1 MVKESK
7 MHKEL
12 FDWLREKNL
21 PENEIPRDEKDWFR
35 EIAVGFKRL
44 GMEKPDLAE
53 SYRRAEEKIED
64 EILKCILRKQ
74 QELGLID
81 YDLYRSIAQKDW
93 SGKYGFLDP
102 SLIQSID
109 YVCVI
114 GKRAWILEGKKDPN
128 HEAIG
133 QVLVYS
139 DLFKE
144 DYPMFEEI
152 KMGIVCKEPSPLNEP
167 TCDKLGI
174 SIFRGGDD
182 V

>member
-1 MVKESK
+1 MAKESK

-21 PENEIPRDEKDWFR
+21 PDKEIPRSEKEWFR

-53 SYRRAEEKIED
+53 SYGRVEEIIKD
-64 EILKCILRKQ
+64 ENAKHILRKQ
-74 QELGLID
+74 QELGLVD
-81 YDLYRSIAQKDW
+81 YDLYRSIAQREW

-109 YVCVI
+109 YVCII
-114 GKRAWILEGKKDPN
+114 GKRAWVLEGKKDPN
-128 HEAIG
+128 HAAVG
-133 QVLVYS
+133 QVIVYK

-144 DYPMFEEI
+144 DYTMFEEVKI
-152 KMGIVCKEPSPLNEP
+152 GIVCKEPSPLNEL
-167 TCDKLGI
+167 TCNKLGI
-174 SIFRGGDD
+174 SIFGGGGD

>member
-1 MVKESK
+1 MPKESK
-7 MHKEL
+7 SHKEL

-21 PENEIPRDEKDWFR
+21 PENEIPRNKKEWFM
-35 EIAVGFKRL
+35 EIAVGFNRL
-44 GMEKPDLAE
+44 GMDKPDLAE
-53 SYRRAEEKIED
+53 SYKRAEERME
-64 EILKCILRKQ
+64 EENLKRILRKQ
-74 QELGLID
+74 QELGLVD
-81 YDLYRSIAQKDW
+81 YDLYQGITKREW
-93 SGKYGFLDP
+93 SGKHGIYAN
-102 SLIQSID
+102 LIQSID
-109 YVCVI
+109 YVCII
-114 GKRAWILEGKKDPN
+114 GKRAWVLEGKKDPN

-152 KMGIVCKEPSPLNEP
+152 KIGIVCKEPSPLNEP

-174 SIFRGGDD
+174 SIFRVDD